1 MTGIRLSKRPS
12 SLVQGAFF
20 LVLRLSNPLPCH
32 NLPPR
37 RRLIPFSLIRWP
49 PALGDPRKYCPEAS
63 LPPIPTS
70 PADRLPLGP
79 PWPAPGAFLCSPC
92 RLWSPPTSS
101 TRCLCSSGGSTAME
115 PRLLVSLGRWACK
128 CTGSGTCGGRVAS
141 PVVLFHSE
149 SCQRGPRAPPGITP
163 PSPQVPT
170 GDGRARWAPMAT
182 AGA

>member
-1 MTGIRLSKRPS
+1 MVPLEAGRATT
-12 SLVQGAFF
+12 SLAGGA
-20 LVLRLSNPLPCH
+20 S
-32 NLPPR
+32 
-37 RRLIPFSLIRWP
+37 
-49 PALGDPRKYCPEAS
+49 S
-63 LPPIPTS
+63 LPPWPFASRTFAPSSIRLPRPASRRSQPS